1 MFPAASKPEGSA
13 CKNRQAIGDALNPT
27 KHELDGADNSQSAD
41 VLCYKPEMRA
51 VVARSIFTVT
61 RNRDLWAVE
70 HLGEYFDH
78 SMDKS
83 EARASA
89 NKRARQAQD
98 AGQACQVRVSGETG
112 YLQ

>member
-1 MFPAASKPEGSA
+1 MKIFQE
-13 CKNRQAIGDALNPT
+13 
-27 KHELDGADNSQSAD
+27 
-41 VLCYKPEMRA
+41 RA
-51 VVARSIFTVT
+51 TFTVT
-61 RNRDLWAVE
+61 RDQDLWAVE

-78 SMDKS
+78 AIDKS

-98 AGQACQVRVSGETG
+98 RGQACQVRVSGEVG